1 MIIISTPGNFKQC
14 ENCKIN
20 GKCCHSFCEINSPC
34 INDQELNKIKD
45 ITKSDNFFI
54 KVDDNLFNL
63 KTYNGKCIFYKNGK
77 CSIYQNRPTDCK
89 LFPFDIIKK
98 NSHYYLILYLLDC
111 YDYDNI
117 QKESINLDNL
127 IDEIITWIDKFTD
140 KRNYTK
146 MQKLK
151 YKIIKEINLN
161 K

>member
-1 MIIISTPGNFKQC
+1 MIIINTLGNFKPC
-14 ENCKIN
+14 TNCKIN
-20 GKCCHSFCEINSPC
+20 GECCQSFCEINSPC
-34 INDQELNKIKD
+34 INDKELNKIKD
-45 ITKSDNFFI
+45 IAKNNNFFT

-63 KTYNGKCIFYKNGK
+63 KTYNGECIFYKEGK

-98 NSHYYLILYLLDC
+98 NSRYYLILYLLNC
-111 YDYDNI
+111 YDYGDI

-127 IDEIITWIDKFTD
+127 IDEIIPWIDNFTD

-146 MQKLK
+146 MKKLE
-151 YKIIKEINLN
+151 YQIIKEIDVN